1 MIAAAVTS
9 FDGSGESIEDEEIG
23 TIKFFLK
30 SWNIDSH
37 DGLKWTELES
47 RPCEPND
54 FKYEKEQDNSAV
66 QSSFYETNP
75 ISEAYLS
82 TYGNKLKCIVDEI
95 SISGNY
101 ETSAAS

>member
-9 FDGSGESIEDEEIG
+9 FDGNEESIEDEEIG
-23 TIKFFLK
+23 TINFFLK
-30 SWNIDSH
+30 SWNMNSN

-47 RPCEPND
+47 RPCEPDD
-54 FKYEKEQDNSAV
+54 FKYEKDKNDG
-66 QSSFYETNP
+66 FYETNP

-82 TYGNKLKCIVDEI
+82 IYGKKLKCIVDDI

-101 ETSAAS
+101 ESSAAS